1 MYSYQVNLAEKEF
14 EDQLENELNLQ
25 YGLTFQKEFTVHDP
39 ISGRNHRVD
48 FYIRGPIRAIVEI
61 RFGDPN
67 INQLIDYS
75 NLIKNLFGGAIDIF
89 FITPNKFQ
97 IKNEKQIQIF
107 KKNIHWILLPES
119 GNPEKVVKYCFDI
132 INKYILM
139 KTNKLA
145 KEFKIHN
152 VYPIK
157 KDGFAPIEVIGNIP
171 SSSSYDFPK
180 ITKPEFIKDVT
191 KKLGPLEDNLIN
203 LKHLIKLSEYEKIE
217 KEFEEFIKEYEQEH
231 YTSCALRVGRSL
243 ELMVL
248 SLAQA
253 WNVKINVK
261 VLKIIDELDKDF
273 NELNQ
278 MMVDLSDIDPKK
290 IDRYTL
296 SIEKKLDI
304 IQQKFNKY
312 QRSYQKSLYDGNKI
326 EFSEPSTAPL
336 NVNAVMKDIKNQFRH
351 SKHEHIK
358 NELKKIDNAK
368 LISNLLEKR
377 NLAAHLDISGKKREF
392 DKKGIDEML
401 NNLSDLIHL
410 FNNIADNIKRIE

>member
-1 MYSYQVNLAEKEF
+1 
-14 EDQLENELNLQ
+14 
-25 YGLTFQKEFTVHDP
+25 
-39 ISGRNHRVD
+39 
-48 FYIRGPIRAIVEI
+48 
-61 RFGDPN
+61 
-67 INQLIDYS
+67 
-75 NLIKNLFGGAIDIF
+75 
-89 FITPNKFQ
+89 
-97 IKNEKQIQIF
+97 
-107 KKNIHWILLPES
+107 
-119 GNPEKVVKYCFDI
+119 
-132 INKYILM
+132 
-139 KTNKLA
+139 
-145 KEFKIHN
+145 
-152 VYPIK
+152 
-157 KDGFAPIEVIGNIP
+157 
-171 SSSSYDFPK
+171 
-180 ITKPEFIKDVT
+180 
-191 KKLGPLEDNLIN
+191 
-203 LKHLIKLSEYEKIE
+203 
-217 KEFEEFIKEYEQEH
+217 
-231 YTSCALRVGRSL
+231 
-243 ELMVL
+243 MVL

-278 MMVDLSDIDPKK
+278 MMVDLSDIEPKK

-312 QRSYQKSLYDGNKI
+312 QRSYQKSLYAGNKI
-326 EFSEPSTAPL
+326 EFSEPTTAPL

-351 SKHEHIK
+351 SKHGHIK

-410 FNNIADNIKRIE
+410 FNNIADNIKRIASAIF